1 MEEGEKLP
9 FVKPVSCRK
18 SAHEF
23 RYQKDPKHLLARGT
37 RLPTSTKPLT
47 MPLAP
52 ATSPSNS
59 FLTFFIS
66 IALSSSSLT
75 SLSLNLFLAIFFHFF
90 KSPSTRFAAACCLSK
105 TAGGGE
111 PYEEVMSGMNEF

>member
-1 MEEGEKLP
+1 M
-9 FVKPVSCRK
+9 RN
-18 SAHEF
+18 
-23 RYQKDPKHLLARGT
+23 PKYLLARGT

-47 MPLAP
+47 MPLVP

-75 SLSLNLFLAIFFHFF
+75 SLSLNLFFAIFFHLF
-90 KSPSTRFAAACCLSK
+90 KRSSTRFAVACCLSK
-105 TAGGGE
+105 IAGGGE
-111 PYEEVMSGMNEF
+111 PYEDVMSGMNEF